1 MKAWQAD
8 LAIVGAAAIWGL
20 SFVFTS
26 CGLED
31 SSPALFLLSRFALAL
46 LVSLALFGLS
56 LRGVGKKTVRR
67 GLILGFLMG
76 TGYLLQN
83 YSVNFT
89 DVARAA
95 FIAAM
100 TLPAIPIVSFILFRE
115 KIKIYNLVG
124 IILAILGLYLLIDPG
139 LGSLSAGIR
148 SGDIIAL
155 LSVPCWALYL
165 IYMNRFTEGE
175 EDPKLTKR
183 LLVLQF
189 MGAIPLVLLTFL
201 IFESGLILAP
211 LHPDLAKGVSLSGH
225 FVVGLIFC
233 ALLASILIVF
243 IQTACQKYT
252 TPIQAMLSFQFEPI
266 TATIAAWLILGQ
278 TIGLI
283 AAIGAVIIILG
294 VITSEL
300 GAILAQRKA

>member
-1 MKAWQAD
+1 
-8 LAIVGAAAIWGL
+8 V
-20 SFVFTS
+20 
-26 CGLED
+26 
-31 SSPALFLLSRFALAL
+31 
-46 LVSLALFGLS
+46 LFGLT
-56 LRGVGKKTVRR
+56 LRGVPKRTVKR

-115 KIKIYNLVG
+115 KIKLYNLVG
-124 IILAILGLYLLIDPG
+124 IILAVVGLYLLIDPS
-139 LGSLSAGIR
+139 LGSFSEGINA
-148 SGDIIAL
+148 GDIIAL

-175 EDPKLTKR
+175 EDPLLTRR

-189 MGAIPLVLLTFL
+189 VGAIPLVLITFL
-201 IFESGLILAP
+201 VFESGLVLAP
-211 LHPDLAKGVSLSGH
+211 LHPDLAKGVNPTNH
-225 FVVGLIFC
+225 FWAGLIFC

-252 TPIQAMLSFQFEPI
+252 TPIQAMLCFQFEPI
-266 TATIAAWLILGQ
+266 TATIAAWIILGQ

-283 AAIGAVIIILG
+283 AAVGAIIIILG

-300 GAILAQRKA
+300 GGILSQPVSEQ